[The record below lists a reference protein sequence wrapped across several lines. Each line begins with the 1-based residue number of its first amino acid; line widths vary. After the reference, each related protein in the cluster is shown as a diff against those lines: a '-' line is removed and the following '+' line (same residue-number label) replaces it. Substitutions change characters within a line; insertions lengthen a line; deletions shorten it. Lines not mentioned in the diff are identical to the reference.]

1 MWMLHIMDYENR
13 QDAHNPLLITAQ
25 ISGLLFAISGL
36 WLLIYS
42 FASSSRSKTRTSR

>member
-1 MWMLHIMDYENR
+1 MDYENR

-42 FASSSRSKTRTSR
+42 FSRSRRAKTGATR

>member
-25 ISGLLFAISGL
+25 VSGLLFAISGL

-42 FASSSRSKTRTSR
+42 FSSSRKVKNRPIR